1 MTKTLRHHMLRSC
14 PSQLLVPRNR
24 KAEHTEKAIRLVL
37 EEKNQLGVLS
47 SINKCLEIYLLLW
60 QTINS

>member
-1 MTKTLRHHMLRSC
+1 MLRSC
-14 PSQLLVPRNR
+14 PSQLLVPRSR

-47 SINKCLEIYLLLW
+47 SISNCLGDLSFTLADDQLLRNNYS
-60 QTINS
+60 T